1 MGVLSN
7 LEPKEV
13 FHYFEEICGIPHA
26 SYKEKQISDY
36 CVKFAKDRG
45 LAVTQDDLGNVIII
59 KDATPGYEDK
69 EPIILQGHLDMV
81 CEKEADCDIDFDKE
95 GLRLAID
102 GDWIKAEGTTLGGD
116 DGIAVAM
123 GLAILDSKTIKH
135 PRLEVVFTVSE
146 EVGMEGASGI
156 DLSSLK
162 GHRLL
167 NLDSEKEGEFL
178 VSCAGGAHAEI
189 GMPVK
194 RTKESGSLMKLSV
207 TGLLGGHS
215 GDEIDKQRANA
226 DKTIV
231 RVLDLLKESVSFGLV
246 DLFGGLKDNA
256 IPREANA
263 YITLLEGD
271 TEKAKDAL
279 KSIETAIRGEFAVSD
294 PDLKISLREAT
305 AEEAGKCKERV
316 GEGVLTQEDMARVL
330 DFLNIT
336 PNGVQRMCM
345 DMPGLVETSLNL
357 GIMTMEADHF
367 TVHYSVR
374 SSVKSCKEQLLRQL
388 KTFADR
394 FDCTYKVGGDYPAW
408 EYKGKTPFL
417 NLIVDT
423 YQKRTGKEPLV
434 RSIHAGLEC
443 GLIAQKIKDLD
454 AVSLGPDIPDI
465 HTPKER
471 LGISSTKR
479 VWEFVLDVLRHG

>member
-13 FHYFEEICGIPHA
+13 FRFFEEICGIPHA

-36 CVKFAKDRG
+36 CVNFAKERG
-45 LAVTQDDLGNVIII
+45 LSVSQDELGNVIIV
-59 KDATPGYEDK
+59 KEATPGYENR
-69 EPIILQGHLDMV
+69 EPIIIQGHLDMV
-81 CEKEADCDIDFDKE
+81 CEKESNCDIDFDTE
-95 GLRLAID
+95 GLRLLVD
-102 GDWIKAEGTTLGGD
+102 GDWIKADGTTLGGD

-123 GLAILDSKTIKH
+123 GLAILDSKTIRH

-146 EVGMEGASGI
+146 EVGMEGANAI
-156 DLSSLK
+156 DLSSLR
-162 GHRLL
+162 GHRFL

-178 VSCAGGAHAEI
+178 VSCAGGAHAAIE
-189 GMPVK
+189 MPVQREAVK
-194 RTKESGSLMKLSV
+194 GSLMKLSV
-207 TGLLGGHS
+207 AGLLGGHS

-226 DKTIV
+226 DKTIA
-231 RVLDLLKESVSFGLV
+231 RVLDLLEASVSFRLA
-246 DLFGGLKDNA
+246 DLSGGLKDNA
-256 IPREANA
+256 IPRESTA
-263 YITLLEGD
+263 YIVMDDSDLN
-271 TEKAKDAL
+271 KAQAAVA
-279 KSIETAIRGEFAVSD
+279 SIETAIRGEYSVSD
-294 PDLKISLREAT
+294 PDLKIVLEKAS
-305 AEEAGKCKERV
+305 AEDVKDCEKRAGAFALT
-316 GEGVLTQEDMARVL
+316 GEDTARVL
-330 DFLNIT
+330 DLLNMT

-357 GIMTMEADHF
+357 GIMTMDKEHF

-388 KTFADR
+388 RIFADR
-394 FDCTYKVGGDYPAW
+394 FGCSYQVSGDYPAW

-417 NLIVDT
+417 NLIVET
-423 YQKRTGKEPLV
+423 YKERTGKEPVV

-443 GLIAQKIKDLD
+443 GLISQKIKDLD
-454 AVSLGPDIPDI
+454 AVSMGPDILDI

-479 VWEFVLDVLRHG
+479 VWEFVLDILAK